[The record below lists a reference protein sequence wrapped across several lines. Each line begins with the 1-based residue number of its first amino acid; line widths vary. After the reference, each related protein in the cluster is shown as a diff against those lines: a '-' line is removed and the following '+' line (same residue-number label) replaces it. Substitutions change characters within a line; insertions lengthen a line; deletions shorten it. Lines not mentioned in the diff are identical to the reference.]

1 MKKFAFALALAAST
15 VMFMGGAEAADVNL
29 RFAYA
34 SNATPTK
41 EAMAKFGELVE
52 QKTNGS
58 ITVSWFPDS
67 QLGGERE
74 LVEMVQGGLLDMTK
88 VSGGLL
94 ESFSPVYGVFSVPYL
109 FDGQEHFYKVMDDP
123 AITGP
128 IFKATEAQGMV
139 GLTYYDSG
147 ARSFYTSKKPIEK
160 VADLKGLKI
169 RVLQSPTLIRMI
181 QLLGAAPIAM
191 SQDEVYT
198 SLQQGVLDGA
208 ENNEFALTVAR
219 HAEVAKFYTIDVHSR
234 IPDVML
240 ISTKTL
246 EKLTP
251 EQRKAVEDAAKEST
265 EYQKSLWNAA
275 VDAARKESTDKFGVK
290 FITPDIAEFQK
301 AVQPMYD
308 DLKNNKVQYPVFE
321 QIRAASS
328 QAK

>member
-1 MKKFAFALALAAST
+1 MKPVTVILATFGLLASVSFAH
-15 VMFMGGAEAADVNL
+15 AETTL

-41 EAMAKFGELVE
+41 EAMAKFGTLLE
-52 QKTNGS
+52 QKTNGE
-58 ITVSWFPDS
+58 VKVAYFPDS

-94 ESFSPVYGVFSVPYL
+94 ESFSPVYGIFSMPYL
-109 FDGQEHFYKVMDDP
+109 FDSQEHFYKVMDNED
-123 AITGP
+123 IVRP
-128 IFKATEAQGMV
+128 IYESTKDRGMV
-139 GLTYYDSG
+139 AITYYDSG
-147 ARSFYTSKKPIEK
+147 ARSFYTSKKPIER

-169 RVLQSPTLIRMI
+169 RVLQSPTSIQMV

-219 HAEVAKFYTIDVHSR
+219 HAEVAKFYTYDVHTR
-234 IPDVML
+234 IPDIML
-240 ISTKTL
+240 ISTATMA
-246 EKLTP
+246 KLTP
-251 EQRKAVEDAAKEST
+251 EQQKAVMEAAREST
-265 EYQKSLWNAA
+265 EFQKSAWNAS
-275 VDAARKESTDKFGVK
+275 VEAARKESAEKFGVK
-290 FITPDIAEFQK
+290 FIEPDVSEFQR

-308 DLKNNKVQYPVFE
+308 DLKSSEEKYAVYE
-321 QIRAASS
+321 KIRAAGG
-328 QAK
+328 K